1 MLYNMILPLIYLVV
15 SEKLINFAKQNTRY
29 LC

>member
-1 MLYNMILPLIYLVV
+1 MLYSIILPLIYLVV
-15 SEKLINFAKQNTRY
+15 SEKLINFAKQNARY

>member
-1 MLYNMILPLIYLVV
+1 MLYSMILPLICLVV